1 MHVASRRFALSLL
14 LSASLLSGC
23 SEDSQTP
30 HEGPDTESK
39 CPAVTGA
46 VVEHQGIISTSET
59 WAASSPHVITSNL
72 TIRGQVTV
80 EPCATVR
87 IAELASIQVDSGG
100 VLLAKGKQGQEVR
113 FEHHAGKPW
122 GQLLIGTAGSARLEW
137 TVLSGGGVL
146 GWSIEA
152 MVQVNAGADLPG
164 PRPLF
169 VNHVTIE
176 DSVGPGIMLG
186 GTAGFAAGSSDLTI
200 RGTGGESGRQPLV
213 INPNALGTLPSGT
226 YTGNLEDAIYV
237 GPSIAAS
244 SVFYLGASATLK
256 NLGVP
261 YQLEGL
267 QVGGP
272 QVPATLTIEAGTEL
286 RFEPRT
292 TLRVY
297 DATSAL
303 IVAGTPSSP
312 IIFTS
317 NVRNHRAGDWTGIRF
332 DGMNAANRLES
343 VVVRYAGGACQCSSY
358 GCNYL
363 PSSFDVSSAILVF
376 DEPTAPFIANS
387 RIEDSA
393 GHGILRGWNGSD
405 LSLAASTTFARIAE
419 CTETNPKDRD
429 GRCPSEPPVCPRSP

>member
-14 LSASLLSGC
+14 LSASLFSGC

-46 VVEHQGIISTSET
+46 VIEHQGIVSTSET
-59 WAASSPHVITSNL
+59 WAAGSPHVITSNL

-80 EPCATVR
+80 EACATVR
-87 IAELASIQVDSGG
+87 LAKATSIQVDSGG
-100 VLLAKGKQGQEVR
+100 VLRAEGKQDQVVR
-113 FEHHAGKPW
+113 FEPHADWPW
-122 GQLLIGTAGSARLEW
+122 GELLIGTGGSARLEW
-137 TVLSGGGVL
+137 TVLSGGGL
-146 GWSIEA
+146 SSTMDS
-152 MVQVNAGADLPG
+152 MVRVNAGAELPG

-169 VNHVTIE
+169 VSHVTIE
-176 DSVGPGIMLG
+176 DSRGPGIILN
-186 GTAGFAAGSSDLTI
+186 GTAGFAEGSSDLTI
-200 RGTGGESGRQPLV
+200 RGTGGEFGRQPLV

-226 YTGNLEDAIYV
+226 YTGNLEDAIHI
-237 GPSIAAS
+237 GPSIAAA
-244 SVFYLGASATLK
+244 SVFYLGSSATLK

-261 YQLEGL
+261 YQVQGL

-272 QVPATLTIEAGTEL
+272 GASATLTIEAGTEL
-286 RFEPRT
+286 RFEPGT

-297 DATSAL
+297 DGASAL

-312 IIFTS
+312 VIFTS
-317 NVRNHRAGDWTGIRF
+317 NLRNHRPGDWAGIRF

-343 VVVRYAGGACQCSSY
+343 AVVRYAGGPCQCSSF

-363 PSSFDVSSAILVF
+363 PPGFDVSSAILVF
-376 DEPTAPFIANS
+376 DEPTSPFIANS

-405 LSLAASTTFARIAE
+405 LSLATSTTFARIAE
-419 CTETNPKDRD
+419 CTETVPKDRD
-429 GRCPSEPPVCPRSP
+429 GRCPSETPVCPRSP